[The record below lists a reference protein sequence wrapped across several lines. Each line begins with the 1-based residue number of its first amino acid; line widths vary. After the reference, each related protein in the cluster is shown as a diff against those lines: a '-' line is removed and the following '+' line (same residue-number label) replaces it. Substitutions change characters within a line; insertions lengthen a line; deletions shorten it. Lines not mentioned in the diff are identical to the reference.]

1 MSQCYAALLEFWCL
15 SAICRVLLHRI
26 CIRMACI
33 CIYEIHVAD
42 SVQNSCASQCTF
54 IINSCS
60 WQAVEVAFT
69 ASLGALLALVTCCP
83 FFQVQYAAEGFLE
96 KNRDTL
102 PANVHGLFINS
113 ITPLL
118 SVLFTGK
125 SLRYDKAFHMNQDPP
140 WQKLHVGMR
149 LMCCGCF
156 TAGSS
161 RKTLGKLQPG
171 LGLLANTGFVPLQ
184 KARQVVSFS
193 RELFPAQMASLR
205 SDSPSSPGPVQVCLQ
220 WPFPYA
226 LFLSRNEA
234 GQGHSFWLFT
244 LKIATNHKQWVRRL
258 QFSNT
263 LCISG
268 TTC

>member
-1 MSQCYAALLEFWCL
+1 MPSAGFCYTGFASEWGAYAFTKSMWQTVY
-15 SAICRVLLHRI
+15 R
-26 CIRMACI
+26 
-33 CIYEIHVAD
+33 IHVQASAR
-42 SVQNSCASQCTF
+42 SVLTVAPGKLWRWLSQ
-54 IINSCS
+54 
-60 WQAVEVAFT
+60 
-69 ASLGALLALVTCCP
+69 LALVTCCP
-83 FFQVQYAAEGFLE
+83 FLQVQYAAEGFLE

-125 SLRYDKAFHMNQDPP
+125 SLRYDKVSHMNQDPP
-140 WQKLHVGMR
+140 WQELHVGMR

-171 LGLLANTGFVPLQ
+171 LGLLAYTGFVPLQ

-193 RELFPAQMASLR
+193 RELFPAQMSSLR

-244 LKIATNHKQWVRRL
+244 LKIECCKAT
-258 QFSNT
+258 SNE
-263 LCISG
+263 
-268 TTC
+268 